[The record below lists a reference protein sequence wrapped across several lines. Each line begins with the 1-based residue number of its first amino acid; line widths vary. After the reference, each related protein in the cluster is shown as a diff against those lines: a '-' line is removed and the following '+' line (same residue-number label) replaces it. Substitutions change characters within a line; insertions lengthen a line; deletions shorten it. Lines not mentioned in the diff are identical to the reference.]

1 MKLGKTLLWIVAA
14 VLVLGGGY
22 YIINKNKEKQ
32 QKEVEIVASK
42 LDEIAVNTAKLE
54 YKDLS
59 ADFMVNGNFEP
70 IQQMTFPSEMSGRII
85 NVMVKEGDYVRVG
98 QTLATIK
105 KDAIEVDMTQAQNNL
120 QNAIADN
127 QRFENAFKTGGV
139 TKQQVDNSRLQL
151 KNARAAVEAQG
162 LRVRD
167 TNVKAT
173 ISGVI
178 NTRFIE
184 PGSVV
189 APGTQ
194 MFEIVNVS
202 RLKLKVAV
210 NESEIVNLRVGQN
223 IKVLASVLPD
233 DEFVGK
239 LTFIAPKADAS
250 LNFPVEIEVSNN
262 NKLKAGMYGTAV
274 FSTAGDAA
282 ATKAIA
288 VIPATAFVNGVS
300 SNTVFVVENGIAK
313 ITKIV
318 SGRVI
323 GEYVEVLSGLKEGAE
338 VVTSGQINLS
348 DGEKVRI
355 VK

>member
-42 LDEIAVNTAKLE
+42 LDKIAVNTAKLE

>member
-1 MKLGKTLLWIVAA
+1 MKLGKTLLWVVAA
-14 VLVLGGGY
+14 VLLLGGGF
-22 YIINKNKEKQ
+22 YIIEKNKEKQ
-32 QKEVEIVASK
+32 ENEVAIVASK
-42 LDEIAVNTAKLE
+42 IEEIAVNTAKLQ

-59 ADFMVNGNFEP
+59 TDYVVNGNFEP
-70 IQQMTFPSEMSGRII
+70 IQEMTFPSEMSGRI
-85 NVMVKEGDYVRVG
+85 VKVLVNEGDYVRVG

-120 QNAIADN
+120 QNAIIDN
-127 QRFENAFKTGGV
+127 QRYENAFKTGGV
-139 TKQQVDNSRLQL
+139 TKQQVDHSRLQL

-173 ISGVI
+173 IAGVV
-178 NTRFIE
+178 NKRYIE

-189 APGTQ
+189 APGAQ
-194 MFEIVNVS
+194 MFDIVNVS

-223 IKVLASVLPD
+223 VKVLASVLPD

-239 LTFIAPKADAS
+239 ITFIAPKADAS
-250 LNFPVEIEVSNN
+250 LNFPVEVEVSNN

-274 FSTAGDAA
+274 FSQANDAA
-282 ATKAIA
+282 ATKALA
-288 VIPATAFVNGVS
+288 VIPSSAFINGVS
-300 SNTVFVVENGIAK
+300 SNTVFVVENGVAK
-313 ITKIV
+313 LTKVV

-323 GEYVEVLSGLKEGAE
+323 GDEVEILSGLKQGAE
-338 VVTSGQINLS
+338 VVTSGQINLT
-348 DGEKVRI
+348 DGSKVRV

>member
-1 MKLGKTLLWIVAA
+1 MKLGKTLLWVVAA
-14 VLVLGGGY
+14 IALLGGGY
-22 YIINKNKEKQ
+22 YIITKNKAKQ
-32 QKEVEIVASK
+32 EQEVAIVSNK
-42 LDEIAVNTAKLE
+42 IEEIAVNTAKLE

-59 ADFMVNGNFEP
+59 SDLAVNGNFEP
-70 IQQMTFPSEMSGRII
+70 IQEMTFPSEISGRIVRVLV
-85 NVMVKEGDYVRVG
+85 NEGDYVKVG

-105 KDAIEVDMTQAQNNL
+105 KDAIEVDLTQAQNNL
-120 QNAIADN
+120 QNAIIDN
-127 QRFENAFKTGGV
+127 QRYENAFKTGGV

-173 ISGVI
+173 IAGIV
-178 NTRFIE
+178 NKRYIE

-194 MFEIVNVS
+194 MFDIVNVS
-202 RLKLKVAV
+202 RLKLKVSV
-210 NESEIVNLRVGQN
+210 NENEIVNLKVGQN
-223 IKVLASVLPD
+223 VKVLASVLPD
-233 DEFVGK
+233 DQFVGK
-239 LTFIAPKADAS
+239 ITFIAPLADAS
-250 LNFPVEIEVSNN
+250 LNFPVEIEVPNN

-274 FSTAGDAA
+274 FSSSTDAT
-282 ATKAIA
+282 ATKALA

-300 SNTVFVVENGIAK
+300 SNTVFVVNNGVAK
-313 ITKIV
+313 LTKVV
-318 SGRVI
+318 SGRVV
-323 GEYVEVLSGLKEGAE
+323 GDYVEILSGLPQGAE

>member
-151 KNARAAVEAQG
+151 KNSRAAVEAQG

-239 LTFIAPKADAS
+239 ITFIAPKADAS

>member
-1 MKLGKTLLWIVAA
+1 MKLGKTLLWVVAA
-14 VLVLGGGY
+14 VLLLGGGY
-22 YIINKNKEKQ
+22 YIISKNKAKQ
-32 QKEVEIVASK
+32 EEEVSIVASK
-42 LDEIAVNTAKLE
+42 IEEIAVNVAKLE

-59 ADFMVNGNFEP
+59 TDFSVNGNFEP
-70 IQQMTFPSEMSGRII
+70 YQEMTFPSEMSGRI
-85 NVMVKEGDYVRVG
+85 VSVLVKEGDYVRVG

-120 QNAIADN
+120 QNAIIDN

-139 TKQQVDNSRLQL
+139 TKQQLDNSRLQL
-151 KNARAAVEAQG
+151 KNARAAVQAQG

-173 ISGVI
+173 INGVV
-178 NTRFIE
+178 NTRYIE

-189 APGTQ
+189 APGSQ
-194 MFEIVNVS
+194 MFDIVNVS

-210 NESEIVNLRVGQN
+210 NENEIVNLKIGQN
-223 IKVLASVLPD
+223 VKVLASVLPD

-239 LTFIAPKADAS
+239 ITFIAPKADAS

-274 FSTAGDAA
+274 FSNANDAA
-282 ATKAIA
+282 ATKALA
-288 VIPATAFVNGVS
+288 VIPSTAFVNGVS
-300 SNTVFVVENGIAK
+300 SNTVFVVENNVAK
-313 ITKIV
+313 LTKVV
-318 SGRVI
+318 SGRVV
-323 GEYVEVLSGLKEGAE
+323 GDYVEILSGLKEGAT
-338 VVTSGQINLS
+338 VVTSGQINLT

>member
-1 MKLGKTLLWIVAA
+1 MKLVKTLLWVVATVA
-14 VLVLGGGY
+14 LLGGGA
-22 YIINKNKEKQ
+22 YILKNNKAKQ
-32 QKEVEIVASK
+32 EQEVKIVASK
-42 LDEIAVNTAKLE
+42 IEEIVVNTAKLE

-59 ADFMVNGNFEP
+59 ADFTVNGNFEP
-70 IQQMTFPSEMSGRII
+70 IQEMTFPSEMSGRIV
-85 NVMVKEGDYVRVG
+85 NVLVNEGDYVRVG

-105 KDAIEVDMTQAQNNL
+105 KDAIEIDMTQAQNNL
-120 QNAIADN
+120 QNAIIDN
-127 QRFENAFKTGGV
+127 QRYENAFKTGGV

-162 LRVRD
+162 VRVRD

-173 ISGVI
+173 IAGVV
-178 NTRFIE
+178 NKRHIE

-189 APGTQ
+189 SPGTQ
-194 MFEIVNVS
+194 MFDIVNVS

-223 IKVLASVLPD
+223 VKVTASVLPED
-233 DEFVGK
+233 AFVGRI
-239 LTFIAPKADAS
+239 TFIAPKADAS

-262 NKLKAGMYGTAV
+262 NKLKAGMFGTAV
-274 FSTAGDAA
+274 FSSSDDAT

-288 VIPATAFVNGVS
+288 VIPSAAFVNGVS
-300 SNTVFVVENGIAK
+300 SNTVFAVENGVAK
-313 ITKIV
+313 LTKVV

-323 GEYVEVLSGLKEGAE
+323 GNYVEILSGLKVGAE

-348 DGEKVRI
+348 DGEKVKV

>member
-14 VLVLGGGY
+14 VAVLGGGY
-22 YIINKNKEKQ
+22 YILTKNKAKQ
-32 QKEVEIVASK
+32 EKEVAIVASK
-42 LDEIAVNTAKLE
+42 IEEISVNTAKLG

-59 ADFMVNGNFEP
+59 SDFSVNGNFEP
-70 IQQMTFPSEMSGRII
+70 IQEMSFPSEMSGRII
-85 NVMVKEGDYVRVG
+85 SVLVKEGDYVRVG
-98 QTLATIK
+98 QTIATIK
-105 KDAIEVDMTQAQNNL
+105 KDAIEVDMTQAKNNL
-120 QNAIADN
+120 QNAIVDN
-127 QRFENAFKTGGV
+127 QRYENAFKTGGV

-173 ISGVI
+173 IAGVI
-178 NTRFIE
+178 NTRYIE

-189 APGTQ
+189 ASGTQ
-194 MFEIVNVS
+194 MFDIVNVS

-223 IKVLASVLPD
+223 IKVKASVLPD

-239 LTFIAPKADAS
+239 VTFIAPKADAS
-250 LNFPVEIEVSNN
+250 LNFPVEIEVTNN
-262 NKLKAGMYGTAV
+262 KKLKAGMYGTAV
-274 FSTAGDAA
+274 FSSSTDASN
-282 ATKAIA
+282 TKPLA
-288 VIPATAFVNGVS
+288 VIPSNAFVNGVS
-300 SNTVFVVENGIAK
+300 SNTVFVVENGVAK
-313 ITKIV
+313 LTKVV
-318 SGRVI
+318 SGRVV
-323 GEYVEVLSGLKEGAE
+323 GDYVEILSGLKQGAE

-348 DGEKVRI
+348 DGSKVKV